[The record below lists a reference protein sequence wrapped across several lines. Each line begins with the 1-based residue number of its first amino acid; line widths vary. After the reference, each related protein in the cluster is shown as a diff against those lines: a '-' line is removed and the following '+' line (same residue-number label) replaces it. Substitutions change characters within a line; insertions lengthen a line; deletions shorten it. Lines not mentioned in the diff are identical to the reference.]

1 MNKKLKFF
9 KFITNAVA
17 FTSLTL
23 SVFGP
28 LWHFQNT
35 KINSDFKLE
44 TRDIDLSNSKKPVN
58 FDDLVQIVSAKN
70 QQNSLVINANIKNTQ
85 TRLNKT
91 STNPDSPN
99 LDDIQIQINQEGEV
113 ILNSASLEFVNKK
126 AELYFEEGVP
136 KLKLEG
142 YVFDFREL
150 QNQTRVQKTFF
161 FLFSIPF
168 IVKAAAAVVAAFA
181 VSAAAQPYMGTFP
194 NVAGV
199 GAWYGGGGSY
209 YPSVGYNP
217 VYPSIGYSPVYPSI
231 GYSPVSP
238 PVGYSPVHA
247 PADNNPITERT
258 ESSIVVDLDKL
269 PKAKGEPSI
278 KEIANT
284 AALELSIVKAK
295 DKWKLRQYTGIHPA
309 WFFNFHNEKL
319 EPHFVISKQ
328 AIPEPAAWLL
338 AVGSLLAQSELTKII
353 IKNLLPSSIKDKMH
367 EKDRENMDKK
377 LNSPI
382 DFYSYNEPVMK
393 SLAEKTKY
401 TANLIVRNRWSWDPT
416 NNLNK
421 DIGFTKDRFVVG
433 EGLASDAIDWTD
445 PKNEFDIDDPNTN
458 ENTNENTNTN
468 KNKNKNIP
476 SYVKIYFPSYHVR
489 RARMI
494 KGKFDKKEFI
504 PREKMLNV
512 EKVHFLYGNAIRFSN
527 QGKKTVN

>member
-1 MNKKLKFF
+1 MKKKLKFF
-9 KFITNAVA
+9 KFITNIFA

-35 KINSDFKLE
+35 KSYSDFKLE
-44 TRDIDLSNSKKPVN
+44 NRDIDLSNSKKPVN
-58 FDDLVQIVSAKN
+58 FDDLVQIVSTNN
-70 QQNSLVINANIKNTQ
+70 QENSLVINANIKNTQ

-91 STNPDSPN
+91 STNSDSPN

-113 ILNSASLEFVNKK
+113 ILNSASLELVNKK
-126 AELYFEEGVP
+126 AELYFEEGIP

-150 QNQTRVQKTFF
+150 KNQTRVEKTFF
-161 FLFSIPF
+161 FLPALIASLPF
-168 IVKAAAAVVAAFA
+168 IVKAAAAVLVTYA
-181 VSAAAQPYMGTFP
+181 VSAVAQPTMGTFP

-209 YPSVGYNP
+209 YPSVGY
-217 VYPSIGYSPVYPSI
+217 SPVYPS
-231 GYSPVSP
+231 
-238 PVGYSPVHA
+238 VGYSPVPA
-247 PADNNPITERT
+247 PTDNNPITERT

-284 AALELSIVKAK
+284 ATLELSIVKAK
-295 DKWKLRQYTGIHPA
+295 EKEKLRQYTGIHPA

-328 AIPEPAAWLL
+328 AIPEPAAWLW

-353 IKNLLPSSIKDKMH
+353 INNLLPSSVKNNKNVDDLKI
-367 EKDRENMDKK
+367 MDKK

-401 TANLIVRNRWSWDPT
+401 TANLIVRNRWSIDPT

-421 DIGFTKDRFVVG
+421 DIGFTKDHFVVG
-433 EGLASDAIDWTD
+433 EGLANDAIDWTN
-445 PKNEFDIDDPNTN
+445 PKNAFDIYDTSKN
-458 ENTNENTNTN
+458 ENENGNE
-468 KNKNKNIP
+468 NKNIP

-494 KGKFDKKEFI
+494 KGKFGKREFI
-504 PREKMLNV
+504 RREKMLNV
-512 EKVHFLYGNAIRFSN
+512 EKVHFLYGEAIRFSN
-527 QGKKTVN
+527 

>member
-9 KFITNAVA
+9 KFITNVVA

-91 STNPDSPN
+91 STNSDSPN

-113 ILNSASLEFVNKK
+113 ILNSASLELVNKK

-150 QNQTRVQKTFF
+150 KNQTRVEKTIF

-181 VSAAAQPYMGTFP
+181 VSVAAQPYMGTFP

-199 GAWYGGGGSY
+199 GTWYGGGGSY

-217 VYPSIGYSPVYPSI
+217 VYPS
-231 GYSPVSP
+231 
-238 PVGYSPVHA
+238 VGYSPVHA
-247 PADNNPITERT
+247 PANNNPVSAPADDNPINSRT

-278 KEIANT
+278 KSIANT
-284 AALELSIVKAK
+284 ATLELSIVKAK
-295 DKWKLRQYTGIHPA
+295 DKEKLRQYTGIHLA
-309 WFFNFHNEKL
+309 WFFNFHSEDL

-353 IKNLLPSSIKDKMH
+353 IKNLLPSSVRDKMY
-367 EKDRENMDKK
+367 EKDEDRKNMNKK

-382 DFYSYNEPVMK
+382 DFYSYNQSVMEN
-393 SLAEKTKY
+393 LAIKTKY
-401 TANLIVRNRWSWDPT
+401 TANLIVGNKGPRNP
-416 NNLNK
+416 NYNLNK
-421 DIGFTKDRFVVG
+421 DIGFTNDHFVVG
-433 EGLASDAIDWTD
+433 KGLASDAIDWTD
-445 PKNEFDIDDPNTN
+445 PKNAFDIDTS
-458 ENTNENTNTN
+458 
-468 KNKNKNIP
+468 KNRNIA
-476 SYVKIYFPSYHVR
+476 SYIKIYFPSYHVR
-489 RARMI
+489 RVRMI
-494 KGKFDKKEFI
+494 GKKQKGIKKEFI
-504 PREKMLNV
+504 PREEMLNV
-512 EKVHFLYGNAIRFSN
+512 EKVHFLYGEAIRFSN
-527 QGKKTVN
+527 QVKKTIN

>member
-1 MNKKLKFF
+1 MKKKLKLF
-9 KFITNAVA
+9 KFITNIVA
-17 FTSLTL
+17 FSSLSL

-35 KINSDFKLE
+35 KNYSDFKLE

-58 FDDLVQIVSAKN
+58 FDDLVQIISTKN
-70 QQNSLVINANIKNTQ
+70 QQNSLVINANIKKAKTH
-85 TRLNKT
+85 LNKT
-91 STNPDSPN
+91 STNSDSPS
-99 LDDIQIQINQEGEV
+99 LDDIEIQINQEGEV

-150 QNQTRVQKTFF
+150 QKQTRVEKTFF
-161 FLFSIPF
+161 FLLPFIPF
-168 IVKAAAAVVAAFA
+168 ISNAVAAAIAAVA
-181 VSAAAQPYMGTFP
+181 VSTATAIAVETFP
-194 NVAGV
+194 KVVNDV
-199 GAWYGGGGSY
+199 GRWFGNRESY
-209 YPSVGYNP
+209 YS
-217 VYPSIGYSPVYPSI
+217 SAD
-231 GYSPVSP
+231 
-238 PVGYSPVHA
+238 YSPVHA
-247 PADNNPITERT
+247 PADNNPITRRT

-278 KEIANT
+278 KEIANV

-295 DKWKLRQYTGIHPA
+295 DKEKLKQYTGIHPA
-309 WFFNFHNEKL
+309 WFFNFHSKDL
-319 EPHFVISKQ
+319 EPHFVISEQ

-353 IKNLLPSSIKDKMH
+353 IKNLLPSSIKDKMN
-367 EKDRENMDKK
+367 EKDHENMDKK

-382 DFYSYNEPVMK
+382 DFYSYNRSVMEN
-393 SLAEKTKY
+393 LAIKTKY
-401 TANLIVRNRWSWDPT
+401 TANLMVGNRWWIDPN

-433 EGLASDAIDWTD
+433 EGLASDAIDWAD
-445 PKNEFDIDDPNTN
+445 PKNEFDIDDPNK
-458 ENTNENTNTN
+458 NTSKDTNTNTN
-468 KNKNKNIP
+468 TNKNKNIP

-512 EKVHFLYGNAIRFSN
+512 EKVHFLYGEAIRFSN
-527 QGKKTVN
+527 QGKKTIN

>member
-1 MNKKLKFF
+1 
-9 KFITNAVA
+9 
-17 FTSLTL
+17 
-23 SVFGP
+23 
-28 LWHFQNT
+28 
-35 KINSDFKLE
+35 
-44 TRDIDLSNSKKPVN
+44 LSNSKKPVN
-58 FDDLVQIVSAKN
+58 FDDLVQIVSTKN
-70 QQNSLVINANIKNTQ
+70 QQNSLVINANIKNSQ

-91 STNPDSPN
+91 STNSDSPN
-99 LDDIQIQINQEGEV
+99 LDDIEIQINQEGEV

-150 QNQTRVQKTFF
+150 ENQTRVQKTFLQF
-161 FLFSIPF
+161 FLPFIPF
-168 IVKAAAAVVAAFA
+168 IAKAAAAVVAAFA

-199 GAWYGGGGSY
+199 GTWYGGGGSY

-217 VYPSIGYSPVYPSI
+217 VYPS
-231 GYSPVSP
+231 
-238 PVGYSPVHA
+238 VGYSPVPAPANNNPVPA

-278 KEIANT
+278 KEIANV

-295 DKWKLRQYTGIHPA
+295 DKEKLRQYTGIHPA
-309 WFFNFHNEKL
+309 WFFNFHSKDL

-401 TANLIVRNRWSWDPT
+401 TANLILGNRWSWNPT

-445 PKNEFDIDDPNTN
+445 PKNEFDIDDPNTKTK
-458 ENTNENTNTN
+458 TNKN

-476 SYVKIYFPSYHVR
+476 SYIKIYFPSYHVR

-494 KGKFDKKEFI
+494 EGKFEDKEFI

-512 EKVHFLYGNAIRFSN
+512 EKVHFLYGEAIRFSN
-527 QGKKTVN
+527 QGKKTIN

>member
-1 MNKKLKFF
+1 MKKKLKLF
-9 KFITNAVA
+9 KFITNIVA
-17 FTSLTL
+17 FSSLSL

-35 KINSDFKLE
+35 KNYSDFKLE

-58 FDDLVQIVSAKN
+58 FDDLVQIISTKN
-70 QQNSLVINANIKNTQ
+70 QQNSLVINANIKKAKTH
-85 TRLNKT
+85 LNKT
-91 STNPDSPN
+91 STNSDSPS
-99 LDDIQIQINQEGEV
+99 LDDIEIQINQEGEV

-150 QNQTRVQKTFF
+150 QKQTRVEKTFF
-161 FLFSIPF
+161 FLLPFIPF
-168 IVKAAAAVVAAFA
+168 ISNAVAAAIAAVA
-181 VSAAAQPYMGTFP
+181 VSTATAIAVETFP
-194 NVAGV
+194 KVVNDV
-199 GAWYGGGGSY
+199 GRWFGNRESY
-209 YPSVGYNP
+209 YS
-217 VYPSIGYSPVYPSI
+217 SAD
-231 GYSPVSP
+231 
-238 PVGYSPVHA
+238 YSPVHA
-247 PADNNPITERT
+247 PADNNPITRRT

-295 DKWKLRQYTGIHPA
+295 EKEKLKQYTGIHPA
-309 WFFNFHNEKL
+309 WFFNFHNEEL
-319 EPHFVISKQ
+319 EPYFVISEQ
-328 AIPEPAAWLL
+328 AIPEPAAWLW
-338 AVGSLLAQSELTKII
+338 AVGSLVAQSELTKII
-353 IKNLLPSSIKDKMH
+353 INSLLPSSVKDKMN
-367 EKDRENMDKK
+367 KNKGDRTNMDNK

-421 DIGFTKDRFVVG
+421 DIGFTKDHFVVG

-445 PKNEFDIDDPNTN
+445 PKNEFDIDDPNKN
-458 ENTNENTNTN
+458 KNTNTNTN
-468 KNKNKNIP
+468 KNKKKNIP

-494 KGKFDKKEFI
+494 EGKFEEKEFI

-512 EKVHFLYGNAIRFSN
+512 EKVHFLYGEAIRFSN
-527 QGKKTVN
+527 QGKKTIN

>member
-1 MNKKLKFF
+1 MKKKLKFF
-9 KFITNAVA
+9 KFITNIFA

-23 SVFGP
+23 SVFVP

-35 KINSDFKLE
+35 KSYSDFKLE
-44 TRDIDLSNSKKPVN
+44 TRDINLSNSKKPVN
-58 FDDLVQIVSAKN
+58 FDDLVQIVSTKN
-70 QQNSLVINANIKNTQ
+70 KQNSLVINANIKKAKTH
-85 TRLNKT
+85 LNKT
-91 STNPDSPN
+91 STNSDSPN

-150 QNQTRVQKTFF
+150 QNQTRVEKTFF
-161 FLFSIPF
+161 FLLPFIPF
-168 IVKAAAAVVAAFA
+168 ISNAVAAAIAAVAVSTAAAVA
-181 VSAAAQPYMGTFP
+181 VETFP
-194 NVAGV
+194 KVVDDV
-199 GAWYGGGGSY
+199 GRWFGNRESY
-209 YPSVGYNP
+209 YS
-217 VYPSIGYSPVYPSI
+217 SAEYSPVP
-231 GYSPVSP
+231 
-238 PVGYSPVHA
+238 A
-247 PADNNPITERT
+247 PADDNPITSRT

-278 KEIANT
+278 KEIANI

-309 WFFNFHNEKL
+309 WFFNFHNEEL
-319 EPHFVISKQ
+319 EPYFVISEQ
-328 AIPEPAAWLL
+328 AIPEPAAWLW

-353 IKNLLPSSIKDKMH
+353 INNLLPSSVRDKMN
-367 EKDRENMDKK
+367 KNKGDRKNMDNK
-377 LNSPI
+377 LNAPI
-382 DFYSYNEPVMK
+382 DFYSYNKLVMK
-393 SLAEKTKY
+393 NLAEKTKY

-445 PKNEFDIDDPNTN
+445 PKNEFDIDDPDKNTN
-458 ENTNENTNTN
+458 KNTNTN
-468 KNKNKNIP
+468 KNKNIP
-476 SYVKIYFPSYHVR
+476 SYIKIYFPSYHVR

-494 KGKFDKKEFI
+494 EGKFEKNDFI
-504 PREKMLNV
+504 RREKMLNV
-512 EKVHFLYGNAIRFSN
+512 EKVHFLYGEAIRFSN
-527 QGKKTVN
+527 QGKKTIN

>member
-1 MNKKLKFF
+1 M
-9 KFITNAVA
+9 
-17 FTSLTL
+17 LTL

-35 KINSDFKLE
+35 KTYSDFKLE
-44 TRDIDLSNSKKPVN
+44 TRDINLLNSKKPVN
-58 FDDLVQIVSAKN
+58 FDDLVQIISAKN
-70 QQNSLVINANIKNTQ
+70 QQNSLVINANIKNAKTH
-85 TRLNKT
+85 LNKT
-91 STNPDSPN
+91 NTNSDYPN
-99 LDDIQIQINQEGEV
+99 LDDIEIQINQEGEV

-126 AELYFEEGVP
+126 AEIYFEEGVP

-150 QNQTRVQKTFF
+150 QKQTRVEKTFF
-161 FLFSIPF
+161 FLLPFIPF
-168 IVKAAAAVVAAFA
+168 ISNAVAAAIAAVAVSTAAAVA
-181 VSAAAQPYMGTFP
+181 VETFP
-194 NVAGV
+194 KVVDDV
-199 GAWYGGGGSY
+199 GRWFGNRESY
-209 YPSVGYNP
+209 YTPAD
-217 VYPSIGYSPVYPSI
+217 
-231 GYSPVSP
+231 
-238 PVGYSPVHA
+238 YSPVHT
-247 PADNNPITERT
+247 PADNNPITWRT

-284 AALELSIVKAK
+284 ATLELSIVKAK
-295 DKWKLRQYTGIHPA
+295 EKEKLKQYTGIHPA
-309 WFFNFHNEKL
+309 WFFNFHSEKL

-353 IKNLLPSSIKDKMH
+353 IKNLLPSSLNDKMD

-382 DFYSYNEPVMK
+382 DFYSYNRSVMEN
-393 SLAEKTKY
+393 LAEKTKY

-421 DIGFTKDRFVVG
+421 DIGFTKDHFVVG

-445 PKNEFDIDDPNTN
+445 PKNVFDIDDTSKDKD
-458 ENTNENTNTN
+458 
-468 KNKNKNIP
+468 KNQNIP
-476 SYVKIYFPSYHVR
+476 SYIKIYFPSYHVR

-504 PREKMLNV
+504 LREKMLNV
-512 EKVHFLYGNAIRFSN
+512 EKVHFLYGEAIRFSN
-527 QGKKTVN
+527 QGKKTIN

>member
-1 MNKKLKFF
+1 MKKKLKFF
-9 KFITNAVA
+9 KFITNIFA

-35 KINSDFKLE
+35 KTYSDFKLE
-44 TRDIDLSNSKKPVN
+44 TRDINLLNSKKPVN
-58 FDDLVQIVSAKN
+58 FDDLVQIISAKN
-70 QQNSLVINANIKNTQ
+70 QQNSLVINANIKNAKTH
-85 TRLNKT
+85 LNKT
-91 STNPDSPN
+91 NTNSDYPN
-99 LDDIQIQINQEGEV
+99 LDDIEIQINQEGEV

-126 AELYFEEGVP
+126 AEIYFEEGVP

-150 QNQTRVQKTFF
+150 QKQTRVEKTFF
-161 FLFSIPF
+161 FLLPFIPF
-168 IVKAAAAVVAAFA
+168 ISNAVAAAIAAVAVSTAAAVA
-181 VSAAAQPYMGTFP
+181 VETFP
-194 NVAGV
+194 KVVDDV
-199 GAWYGGGGSY
+199 GRWFGNRESY
-209 YPSVGYNP
+209 YTPAD
-217 VYPSIGYSPVYPSI
+217 
-231 GYSPVSP
+231 
-238 PVGYSPVHA
+238 YSPVHT
-247 PADNNPITERT
+247 PADNNPITWRT

-284 AALELSIVKAK
+284 ATLELSIVKAK
-295 DKWKLRQYTGIHPA
+295 EKEKLKQYTGIHPA
-309 WFFNFHNEKL
+309 WFFNFHSEKL

-353 IKNLLPSSIKDKMH
+353 IKNLLPSSLNDKMD

-382 DFYSYNEPVMK
+382 DFYSYNRSVMEN
-393 SLAEKTKY
+393 LAEKTKY

-421 DIGFTKDRFVVG
+421 DIGFTKDHFVVG

-445 PKNEFDIDDPNTN
+445 PKNVFDIDDTSKDKD
-458 ENTNENTNTN
+458 
-468 KNKNKNIP
+468 KNQNIP
-476 SYVKIYFPSYHVR
+476 SYIKIYFPSYHVR

-494 KGKFDKKEFI
+494 KRKFDKKEFI
-504 PREKMLNV
+504 LREKMLNV
-512 EKVHFLYGNAIRFSN
+512 EKVHFLYGEAIRFSN
-527 QGKKTVN
+527 QGKKTIN